1 MFTRELYPHPH
12 PRPLHASRDPRHL
25 DILAGTDKMTN
36 ARPIP
41 PGGGGGDGTLDCLSH

>member
-12 PRPLHASRDPRHL
+12 PRPLHASRDPGHF

-41 PGGGGGDGTLDCLSH
+41 PGGGMARLIV